1 MKIAM
6 PRPSMKSLLILWY
19 PMVASVSQLER
30 AEQGASRQASTQ
42 GRVQSRGATPPPTLT
57 SSHSSCTDSSPVSMY
72 RDLQICNNQIC
83 TSLEVRVRICKNL
96 KIPTHWT
103 SVSASCWDMTFA
115 IIQHTAP
122 SHQRLLII
130 PRMCS
135 TYEILIIT
143 RNYWAIDL
151 ECAKYV

>member
-83 TSLEVRVRICKNL
+83 TSLEVRVRICVNPYSL
-96 KIPTHWT
+96 Y
-103 SVSASCWDMTFA
+103 VSQCKLLRHDLCHYS
-115 IIQHTAP
+115 AP
-122 SHQRLLII
+122 SHTETPIYFLLNN
-130 PRMCS
+130 RGS
-135 TYEILIIT
+135 
-143 RNYWAIDL
+143 
-151 ECAKYV
+151 